1 MAEEKSGLE
10 IDDWL
15 DDLAEDTS
23 GGRAEEASGEL
34 DQSDIDSLLGGGAA
48 ASGPPPAS
56 GDDGGELDQSD
67 IDALLGGGSGPPAS
81 SAGGGEEGFAELD
94 QSDIDS
100 LLGGGEKPA
109 VAAGD
114 DFDLDQ
120 SDIDGLFA
128 GKEEE
133 KGADEPAMTQ
143 GLGAPSED
151 DLDHLFSDMGDDDSA
166 RAETVSFA
174 EVAQG
179 GKEKAGSGAP
189 GEESFGLPDGGGFDD
204 DEFDFGDLPDIPD
217 ETNTVGTAPQGG
229 MGEEDIFAS
238 VSPAA
243 VPDFLAEATM
253 ENSRENRSASSTDS
267 PFAPPPKAGNKKN
280 MAIGAFVLVL
290 LLGGGGYWYMMKN
303 KKGEMPVL
311 PPPVAQEKPV
321 APEAPPVVAAPMAP
335 VNVAPVVS
343 ESRWR
348 MAKPNESLAIEL
360 SGTDENNDPL
370 KFEIVS
376 PPKFGR
382 ISGDLP
388 TITYLPNKDFPG
400 EDSFEFRASDGQLVS
415 DPAKVV
421 ILGPE
426 DVAPVAAEAAP
437 PEELPVV
444 TAKNMYFKTLSTAP
458 LTINWKKIWAGA
470 NAGPF
475 DAKVSVEILGG
486 APLRGG
492 LHRLDRGRHRYE
504 PDRYFGGKEEIRY
517 RFKAAGVYSKA
528 GKVIITVTRN
538 DKPPVLVLEPVADS
552 YSVGETV
559 VLNAGLSK
567 DDSPGGLRYN
577 WEQIAG
583 TPVQLEKRHGEDSA
597 VSFIVPSS
605 FQKEHKPRIVIRVT
619 ATDPGGQRSSREIA
633 ITPVSKRHSP
643 LWGIS
648 Q

>member
-15 DDLAEDTS
+15 DDLAEDTPGTS
-23 GGRAEEASGEL
+23 AEEESGEL

-48 ASGPPPAS
+48 ASGPAPAS

-67 IDALLGGGSGPPAS
+67 IDALLGGGGSGPPVSA
-81 SAGGGEEGFAELD
+81 AGGGGEGFAELD

-100 LLGGGEKPA
+100 LLGSGEDPA
-109 VAAGD
+109 VAVGE

-128 GKEEE
+128 GTEEE

-143 GLGAPSED
+143 GLGAPSKD
-151 DLDHLFSDMGDDDSA
+151 DLDHLFSDMGDDESA

-179 GKEKAGSGAP
+179 GNEKTGSSTP
-189 GEESFGLPDGGGFDD
+189 GEESFGLPDNGGFDD

-253 ENSRENRSASSTDS
+253 ENSRENRSDSSTDS
-267 PFAPPPKAGNKKN
+267 PFAPPPKAGNKKS
-280 MAIGAFVLVL
+280 MAIGVFFLVL

-303 KKGEMPVL
+303 RKGEMPVP
-311 PPPVAQEKPV
+311 PPPVAQEK
-321 APEAPPVVAAPMAP
+321 AAPVVTAPMAP
-335 VNVAPVVS
+335 VNVAPVAS

-348 MAKPNESLAIEL
+348 MAKPNESVAIEL

-376 PPKFGR
+376 PPKSGR

-388 TITYLPNKDFPG
+388 NITYLPNKDFPG

-415 DPAKVV
+415 GPAKVV
-421 ILGPE
+421 IMGPE
-426 DVAPVAAEAAP
+426 DVAPVVAEAAP
-437 PEELPVV
+437 PEERPVV

-458 LTINWKKIWAGA
+458 LTIYWKNIWAGA
-470 NAGPF
+470 NAEPF

-486 APLRGG
+486 PPLRGG

-504 PDRYFGGKEEIRY
+504 PNRYFGGKEEIRY

-538 DKPPVLVLEPVADS
+538 DKPPVLILEPVADS
-552 YSVGETV
+552 YFVGETV

-567 DDSPGGLRYN
+567 DDSPGGLRYK
-577 WEQIAG
+577 WEQIGGA
-583 TPVQLEKRHGEDSA
+583 PVQLEKRYGQDST

-633 ITPVSKRHSP
+633 ITPVSKRHTP